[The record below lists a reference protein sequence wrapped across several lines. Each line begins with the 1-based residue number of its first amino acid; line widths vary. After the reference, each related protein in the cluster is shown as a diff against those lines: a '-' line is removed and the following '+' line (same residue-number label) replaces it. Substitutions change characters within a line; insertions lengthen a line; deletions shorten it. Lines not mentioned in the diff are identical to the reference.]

1 MPGALAFGHFSRL
14 FASAFV
20 SRDKRRMVRGWRIA
34 GRTLETIRQR
44 PGAVVGEDDKG
55 AKAMKP
61 ILLAAALTTAIP
73 TAAAAHCYSIWHYK
87 TPQRCGVRAQ
97 SAAIEAPPTA
107 IEAPPTVKP
116 APEPAAV
123 PPVAPKELL
132 DEDAARAAA
141 IQELREQMR
150 PK

>member
-1 MPGALAFGHFSRL
+1 
-14 FASAFV
+14 
-20 SRDKRRMVRGWRIA
+20 MVRGWRVA
-34 GRTLETIRQR
+34 GRTPTIRQR
-44 PGAVVGEDDKG
+44 PGAVVGEDDNG
-55 AKAMKP
+55 PKAMKP
-61 ILLAAALTTAIP
+61 ILLAAALTTANP

-116 APEPAAV
+116 APEPAAA
-123 PPVAPKELL
+123 PPTSKEL

-141 IQELREQMR
+141 IQKLREQMR

>member
-1 MPGALAFGHFSRL
+1 
-14 FASAFV
+14 
-20 SRDKRRMVRGWRIA
+20 
-34 GRTLETIRQR
+34 
-44 PGAVVGEDDKG
+44 
-55 AKAMKP
+55 MKL

-73 TAAAAHCYSIWHYK
+73 SAAAAHCYSIWHYK

-97 SAAIEAPPTA
+97 SAAIKAPPTA
-107 IEAPPTVKP
+107 IEAPPMVKP
-116 APEPAAV
+116 APEPAAA

>member
-1 MPGALAFGHFSRL
+1 
-14 FASAFV
+14 
-20 SRDKRRMVRGWRIA
+20 
-34 GRTLETIRQR
+34 
-44 PGAVVGEDDKG
+44 
-55 AKAMKP
+55 MKP

-116 APEPAAV
+116 APEPAAT
-123 PPVAPKELL
+123 PPTSKEL
-132 DEDAARAAA
+132 DEDGGRAAA
-141 IQELREQMR
+141 IQKLREQMR

>member
-1 MPGALAFGHFSRL
+1 
-14 FASAFV
+14 
-20 SRDKRRMVRGWRIA
+20 MVRGWRIA
-34 GRTLETIRQR
+34 GRTFETIRQR

-87 TPQRCGVRAQ
+87 TPRRCGVLAQ
-97 SAAIEAPPTA
+97 SAA

>member
-1 MPGALAFGHFSRL
+1 
-14 FASAFV
+14 
-20 SRDKRRMVRGWRIA
+20 
-34 GRTLETIRQR
+34 
-44 PGAVVGEDDKG
+44 
-55 AKAMKP
+55 MKP

-97 SAAIEAPPTA
+97 SAAIEAPPT
-107 IEAPPTVKP
+107 VKP
-116 APEPAAV
+116 APEPAAT
-123 PPVAPKELL
+123 PPTSKEL

-141 IQELREQMR
+141 IQKLRELMR